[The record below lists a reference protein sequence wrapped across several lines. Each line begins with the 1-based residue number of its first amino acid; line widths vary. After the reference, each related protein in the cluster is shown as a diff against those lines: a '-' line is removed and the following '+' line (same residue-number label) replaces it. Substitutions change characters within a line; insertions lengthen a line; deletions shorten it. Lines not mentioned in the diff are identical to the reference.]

1 MPRSSRRRSERP
13 ATPVMSRHVAPA
25 RSYVGHIG
33 VPGDKSIS
41 HRAVLVGAV
50 SEGETIVRR
59 FGRSGDTEATIAA
72 VRQLGVEV
80 VDEDVDAVRV
90 VGAGLRGLRP
100 PDEPIDCCN
109 AGTLVR
115 LLAGLLAG
123 QEGRFVLT
131 GDESLRRRPMERIA
145 EPLRRMGA
153 HVDTTDGALPLVIEG
168 RPLQGIAYR
177 LPVASAQVKSCV
189 LLAGLL
195 AEGETTVVE
204 PVPTRNHTE
213 LMLEA
218 AGVQV
223 RRRPNS
229 VTVRPGAAPKL
240 GELEVPGDP
249 SSAAPFL
256 VGAALLAESELTVH
270 GLGLNPTRSG
280 LLDVLERMGVR
291 LTVYNRQRLG
301 AEPAGDLE
309 VRHAPLVATS
319 VEAGEVPR
327 LVDELPLVAL
337 AAAAARGETVVTGAE
352 ELHEKETD
360 RIETLTGALHGLGV
374 RITATQDGFRV
385 RGVPTRPKGGTVD
398 SYGDHR
404 IAMLGAVAGTVSR
417 EGVAVEG
424 DEAAS
429 ISFPGFY
436 DLLDRVAQ
444 R

>member
-1 MPRSSRRRSERP
+1 
-13 ATPVMSRHVAPA
+13 MSRLVAPA
-25 RSYVGHIG
+25 RSFLGHIA

-41 HRAVLVGAV
+41 HRALLLAAV
-50 SEGETIVRR
+50 CEGETVITR
-59 FGRSGDTEATIAA
+59 FGRSLDTEATEAA

-80 VDEDVDAVRV
+80 VDEDVDVVRV

-100 PDEPIDCCN
+100 PDEPIDCGN

-153 HVDTTDGALPLVIEG
+153 HVETTDGALPLVIDG

-177 LPVASAQVKSCV
+177 LPVASAQVKSCL

-195 AEGETTVVE
+195 AHGETTVLE
-204 PVPTRNHTE
+204 PVATRNHTE
-213 LMLEA
+213 LMLET
-218 AGVQV
+218 AGVLV
-223 RRRPNS
+223 RRRPAS
-229 VTVRPGAAPKL
+229 VTIRPGKAPTL
-240 GELEVPGDP
+240 GEVEVPGDL
-249 SSAAPFL
+249 SSATPFA

-270 GLGLNPTRSG
+270 GVGLNPTRAG
-280 LLDVLERMGVR
+280 ALDVLERMGAR
-291 LTVYNRQRLG
+291 LTVFNRRRLG
-301 AEPAGDLE
+301 LEPAGDVE
-309 VRHAPLVATS
+309 VRHGQLVATS
-319 VEAGEVPR
+319 VEPAEVPR
-327 LVDELPLVAL
+327 LVDELPLLALVA
-337 AAAAARGETVVTGAE
+337 AGARGETVVRGAG
-352 ELHEKETD
+352 ELREKETD
-360 RIETLTGALHGLGV
+360 RIQTVTDALHGLGV
-374 RITATQDGFRV
+374 RIAPTQEGFRV
-385 RGVPTRPKGGTVD
+385 RGVPRRPKGGTVD
-398 SYGDHR
+398 SCGDHR

-417 EGVAVEG
+417 EGVRVEG

-436 DLLDRVAQ
+436 DLLDRVAL